1 MVNQDATR
9 SRQGSET
16 FSEAEGWANEV
27 AEDQHD
33 DFAELLNAN
42 ESGRDVVVHKDAKTE
57 GTIVSI
63 GQEWIF
69 VDIGAKTEGV
79 IAREELVDAD
89 GNLPVAVGDK
99 LTAYVVSTR
108 DGEIRLSVKM
118 TAAAGE
124 EAFRDAYRA
133 GIPVEGV
140 VKGERK
146 GGYTVSVFGKEAF
159 CPYSQ
164 MDLRAGGK
172 PEDYISKRFTFR
184 VTEYSDRGRN
194 VVLSRREI
202 LQEDR
207 EQQLAQLR
215 QTLEVGAVVE
225 GTVQKLAKF
234 GAFVDIG
241 GTEGLIPL
249 SELSWHR
256 VEDPSEVLQAGQRLN
271 VKVLN
276 IDWGNGRI
284 SLSRKQTLDDPW
296 LTVGDRFP
304 EGKSVLGKVTRLAKF
319 GAFVELEPGVEGLVH
334 ISELGAGRRIGH
346 PREVLNEGDQ
356 VEVRVLSSDQASRR
370 ISLEMPRSDAQDSE
384 EYARLNPGD
393 VVQGMVEA
401 VKDYGVFVSLPGRK
415 TGLLHVSEI
424 ADGRTGD
431 LRKRFDT
438 GEPIDVEVLSI
449 DPDSNKISLSTK
461 SLKERS
467 EESQFKDFKRSAAP
481 GNSFGTLGDILK
493 EKLKK

>member
-1 MVNQDATR
+1 MVDQDSTR
-9 SRQGSET
+9 SRLGRGTS
-16 FSEAEGWANEV
+16 SEAEGWSDGAV
-27 AEDQHD
+27 EDQHD

-42 ESGRDVVVHKDAKTE
+42 ESLRDIVVQKDAKTE

-79 IAREELVDAD
+79 IAREDLLDEER
-89 GNLPVAVGDK
+89 NLSVAVGDS

-146 GGYTVSVFGKEAF
+146 GGYTVSVFGKETF

-172 PEDYISKRFTFR
+172 PEDYINKRFAFR
-184 VTEYSDRGRN
+184 ITEYSERGRN

-207 EQQLAQLR
+207 ELQLAQLR
-215 QTLEVGAVVE
+215 QTLEVGDVLEGVVK
-225 GTVQKLAKF
+225 KLAKF

-241 GTEGLIPL
+241 GAEGLIPL
-249 SELSWHR
+249 SELSWRR
-256 VEDPSEVLQAGQRLN
+256 VEDPAEVLQVGQRLN
-271 VKVLN
+271 VKVLS

-296 LTVGDRFP
+296 LTVADRFP
-304 EGKSVLGKVTRLAKF
+304 EGKSVLGRVTRLANF

-334 ISELGAGRRIGH
+334 ISEIGAGRRISH
-346 PREVLNEGDQ
+346 PREALNEGDQ
-356 VEVRVLSSDQASRR
+356 VEVRVLSSDPASRR
-370 ISLEMPRSDAQDSE
+370 ISLEMQKPDAQGSE

-393 VVQGMVEA
+393 VVQGTVEA
-401 VKDYGVFVSLPGRK
+401 VKDYGVFVSLPGGR

-431 LRKRFDT
+431 LRRRFAA
-438 GEPIDVEVLSI
+438 GEALDVEVLSV
-449 DPDSNKISLSTK
+449 DPDSNKISLSAR
-461 SLKERS
+461 SLKERR
-467 EESQFKDFKRSAAP
+467 EESQFKDFKRSGA
-481 GNSFGTLGDILK
+481 GGDSLGTLGDILK
-493 EKLKK
+493 DKLRK